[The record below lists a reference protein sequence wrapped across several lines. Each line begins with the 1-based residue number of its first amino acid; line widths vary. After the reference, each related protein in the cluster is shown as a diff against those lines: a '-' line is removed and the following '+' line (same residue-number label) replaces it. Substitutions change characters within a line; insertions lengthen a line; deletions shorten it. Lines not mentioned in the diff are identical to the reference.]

1 MRISK
6 RDLNFLLA
14 LLGLVAFLALYFLV
28 GQNFQLKADAADA
41 AAAALEP
48 QVAQLEEHYQNLTTY
63 EQETRAYQAS
73 IADTIKQ
80 YPTGVE
86 DEDFLVYL
94 LGLERDTGVGLQS
107 VSFEAPTALLQFPC
121 EVEGGAVAD
130 LTASRTGAV
139 VTGTLDYP
147 RLKAAIDYLYRSP
160 QRTALDALAVS
171 YNAETGGLTATFTIA
186 KYLLSWEGA
195 PASPVEM
202 PRMNQGTAN
211 LFGNR

>member
-86 DEDFLVYL
+86 DEEFLVYL

-121 EVEGGAVAD
+121 EVEGGAV
-130 LTASRTGAV
+130 

-147 RLKAAIDYLYRSP
+147 RLKTAIDYLYRSP